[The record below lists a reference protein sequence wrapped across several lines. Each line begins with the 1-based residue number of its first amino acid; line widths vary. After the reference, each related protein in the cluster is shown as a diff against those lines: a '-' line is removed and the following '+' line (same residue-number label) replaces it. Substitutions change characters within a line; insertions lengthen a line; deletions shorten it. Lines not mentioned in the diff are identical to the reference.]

1 MIYLNLINLN
11 QSSDSQADLTNTE
24 HKQDV
29 PIDGFLNEFH
39 KYILSAKQ
47 STTPTPLIVP
57 QTAYPR
63 EVKLDKTQNNEN
75 CPTLIASNP
84 NGNTCQLEKTAIEN
98 ISQKDDTTDQQQ
110 NIYSSLQSALPATSA
125 TTEQNEQ
132 TIPAIINISNQETK
146 LTPNSQSLSIE
157 ADYTIDTPDSP
168 SYNNSKLSQEAN
180 PQTTKIQAHT
190 NEHASGSDLINE
202 NPNSKEKNTVAQPIS
217 YKLHSRLKPIIDK
230 PIKNR
235 NQISN
240 NPTVASESADNQENI
255 LSRSINDQSSTQQQS
270 NITPKNETN
279 FNNYT
284 PTPSSDTHSNQQPA
298 NHLYLPIITPKQPD
312 TNPISKA
319 NNVNILTETQ
329 QSNPTQIQL
338 PNGPDSSK
346 SNIYNSDSNS
356 VNSPINNRGRNL
368 KTPLDL
374 HDSASQSSQELLKF
388 FNTDKNFQESLEQNE
403 SSSKQP
409 TEQISSNKIPITPPA
424 TSYNNSPQ
432 GQIVNQL
439 IELTGSNHTLSPDK
453 TPDITP
459 AVNYS
464 LQTKTPEFNPQT
476 PTDSLKE
483 YITDVDIHITINDSR
498 PITTPIS
505 RVSKQDIYSARIFF
519 GQPLVTKIKP
529 DALHLQ
535 KSTPN
540 NQLEESNN
548 KTNHP
553 DNTEMIL
560 PELKSNISS
569 KVPETQITN
578 SHNSVNN
585 SQIQISFQE
594 AEKTTS
600 PGSNNA
606 QILSFITENPTPA
619 TDIKTT
625 NNKNTS
631 QSRITNNNPLNNSN
645 TNASNSTQQITEDTL
660 PNLDIDP
667 LTSGSI
673 SPTDSSTTIHNVT
686 AKTSNTNPE
695 QTLNKQ
701 PSDITSNYQNT
712 QDQMLTHNT
721 SPKQNSISTHINQLN
736 NTPQPSQSVSNSY
749 TTQLNNS
756 TQQITEDTL
765 LNLDIDPLTSGS
777 ISSTDSSIPIHT
789 VTAKTSNTT
798 PQQTLNKQPSDIT
811 PDYQNTQDQKFT
823 HNTSPKQNSI
833 STQINQLNNTPQ
845 PSQSVP
851 NPDIALPSNS
861 TQQTTENTLPNL
873 DIDPPTSSPISS
885 TDSSTPTHN
894 VTAKTSNTTPQHTL
908 NKQPSDIT
916 SDYQNTQD
924 QMLTHNTS
932 PKQNSISTQINQS
945 NNTPQPSQ
953 SVANSNTT
961 QLNNSTQQ
969 TTENT
974 LPNLDIDTSTS
985 SPISS
990 TDSSTPTHTV
1000 TSKTPNIIP
1009 KHILNKQ
1016 DPVIS
1021 DTLINQYFKD
1031 TPSQTEVNKDYHDTK
1046 PTPVTLLT
1054 DFKTVQNSSNVS
1066 NNQQLIESPNT
1077 AIEKEQSSLTSTH
1090 KFYSLSKNDLSSR
1103 LLNSSGL
1110 QKSSILNN
1118 YNTIETTS
1126 NSSSGNAISPTTT
1139 PIVPQIFEQPDSKTT
1154 NSTNQIKAHDTIGN
1168 ESIPDSQEKAKE
1180 ITLPGNDSEVNI
1192 HEVLRKPV
1200 SSDLNANNIQPV
1212 KNNEAHKNVR
1222 EIIKDSNTGTES
1234 NKINSESQNHYTT
1247 AKSSEISYDAN
1258 NINISNPGKQN
1269 LITVSQQGNNYHA
1282 TTTTD
1287 SKNPPDVFRN
1297 SLKNDNASH
1306 NPTKDNDQDLI
1317 LSSGYL
1323 SRNTENT
1330 ENVPNATTGTN
1341 YDKALNDDLSASN
1354 KNINKLNTTD
1364 ESPSKQP
1371 LFKEQ
1376 FDPSIAG
1383 DRFVDHALSKGY
1395 NATISKEY
1403 SKIIFTSTE
1412 ISQQDHITVSH
1423 AADSSR
1429 IEEQT
1434 VYDKQLTK
1442 QRELLSN
1449 SDIPRRADLEVP
1461 MINAKPSPVTN
1472 SPHSTIEISNVPNSD
1487 SSGNPPH
1494 QNNNE
1499 NSSHSK
1505 EGNLIHHLNLQAEAN
1520 NSKITTDNDFII
1532 NPLKTEASGDRINHG
1547 ITNAQQVKGMVE
1559 TRKQDQITQD
1569 NGQKVPFINNNLTH
1583 VEPDAEYSSEQRK
1596 NILLNNKK
1604 SDTILT
1610 PDQPQNFIHQTAGLN
1625 KLDEKHNQITDPIIS
1640 KLHQIILDNA
1650 HELRQSG
1657 AASISVLVK
1666 PDSHT
1671 EVVLD
1676 LRIKNGEIELRAK
1689 CSEDFSILIYNNAD
1703 TLRDQLA
1710 YHGLRLVSINNTYL
1724 EQQSQQQQHH
1734 EFSANQQFFEQH
1746 NNNGNQHPYEHKHIN
1761 GNTQPEADP
1770 KPTHKQ
1776 TKNLVHRFETWA

>member
-84 NGNTCQLEKTAIEN
+84 NGNTCQLEKIAIEN

-202 NPNSKEKNTVAQPIS
+202 NPNSKEKITVVQPIS

-240 NPTVASESADNQENI
+240 NPTVASESTDNQENI
-255 LSRSINDQSSTQQQS
+255 LSRSVNDQSSTQQQS

-329 QSNPTQIQL
+329 QNNPTQIQL

-346 SNIYNSDSNS
+346 SNIYHSDSNS

-432 GQIVNQL
+432 GQIVNQQ

-483 YITDVDIHITINDSR
+483 YITDVDIHISTNDSH
-498 PITTPIS
+498 PISTPIS

-519 GQPLVTKIKP
+519 GQPLVTNIKP

-560 PELKSNISS
+560 PEFKSNISS

-594 AEKTTS
+594 AEKTTL

-673 SPTDSSTTIHNVT
+673 SSTDSSTPTHNVT
-686 AKTSNTNPE
+686 AKTSNTTP
-695 QTLNKQ
+695 QHTLNKQ
-701 PSDITSNYQNT
+701 PSDITPDYQNT
-712 QDQMLTHNT
+712 QDQKLTHST
-721 SPKQNSISTHINQLN
+721 SPKQNSISTQINQSN
-736 NTPQPSQSVSNSY
+736 NTPQPSQSVPNPDVALPS
-749 TTQLNNS
+749 NS
-756 TQQITEDTL
+756 TQQTTENTL
-765 LNLDIDPLTSGS
+765 PNLDIDPLTSS
-777 ISSTDSSIPIHT
+777 PMSSTDSSIPIHT
-789 VTAKTSNTT
+789 VTVKTSNTT

-833 STQINQLNNTPQ
+833 STHINQLNNTPQ
-845 PSQSVP
+845 PSQSVT

-873 DIDPPTSSPISS
+873 DIDPLTSSP
-885 TDSSTPTHN
+885 
-894 VTAKTSNTTPQHTL
+894 
-908 NKQPSDIT
+908 
-916 SDYQNTQD
+916 
-924 QMLTHNTS
+924 M
-932 PKQNSISTQINQS
+932 
-945 NNTPQPSQ
+945 
-953 SVANSNTT
+953 
-961 QLNNSTQQ
+961 
-969 TTENT
+969 
-974 LPNLDIDTSTS
+974 
-985 SPISS
+985 SS

-1000 TSKTPNIIP
+1000 TAKTPNTIP

-1021 DTLINQYFKD
+1021 DTLINQYSKD

-1066 NNQQLIESPNT
+1066 NNQQLIGSPNT

-1090 KFYSLSKNDLSSR
+1090 KLYSLSKNDLSSR

-1222 EIIKDSNTGTES
+1222 EIIENSNTGTES

-1376 FDPSIAG
+1376 FDPPIAG
-1383 DRFVDHALSKGY
+1383 DRFVDHALSKGH

-1423 AADSSR
+1423 AADSSH

-1499 NSSHSK
+1499 NSSHFK

-1559 TRKQDQITQD
+1559 TRKQDQITQN

-1666 PDSHT
+1666 PDSNT